1 MRFVAILLLTLF
13 QGLAVAVAAEA
24 VSDGESMVKA
34 SIVYNIARFV
44 TWPETSGQEN
54 ATNLSICIQKDNQL
68 ATAFSNLAAA
78 QSAGGGFQLRLVE
91 RFGVQNVECQ
101 VAFLSE
107 EDLDHVDLSA
117 MARDAI
123 LTVSDTAGFVNDGGT
138 IEIQRAGIKLGF
150 SVNRLIERLSS
161 VSLSSQILQLA
172 EKVI

>member
-1 MRFVAILLLTLF
+1 MRYLAIVLLTLS
-13 QGLAVAVAAEA
+13 QGLAAAE
-24 VSDGESMVKA
+24 VDDGESLVKV

-44 TWPETSGQEN
+44 SWPETSGQEN
-54 ATNLSICIQKDNQL
+54 ATNLSVCIQKDNQL

-78 QSAGGGFQLRLVE
+78 QSAGGGFQLRLIE
-91 RFGVQNVECQ
+91 RFGVQNLECH

-107 EDLDHVDLSA
+107 EERDYVDLSA

-123 LTVSDTAGFVNDGGT
+123 LTVSDTAGFINDGGT
-138 IEIQRAGIKLGF
+138 IEIQRTGIKLGF

>member
-1 MRFVAILLLTLF
+1 MRYVAIVLLTLS
-13 QGLAVAVAAEA
+13 QGLAAAAVD
-24 VSDGESMVKA
+24 DGDRESMVKA

-44 TWPETSGQEN
+44 TWPETSGQDN
-54 ATNLSICIQKDNQL
+54 AANLIICIQKDNQL
-68 ATAFSNLAAA
+68 ATAFSSLAAA
-78 QSAGGGFQLRLVE
+78 QGANGGFQLRLIE
-91 RFGVQNVECQ
+91 RFGVQNLECH

-107 EDLDHVDLSA
+107 EDLDYVDLSA

-123 LTVSDTAGFVNDGGT
+123 LTISDTAGFVNDGGT

>member
-1 MRFVAILLLTLF
+1 MS
-13 QGLAVAVAAEA
+13 QGLAAAAVD
-24 VSDGESMVKA
+24 DGESMVKA

-44 TWPETSGQEN
+44 TWPEKSDEEN
-54 ATNLSICIQKDNQL
+54 ATNLSVCIQKDNQL

-78 QSAGGGFQLRLVE
+78 QGAGGIFQLRLIE
-91 RFGVQNVECQ
+91 RFGVQNLECH

-107 EDLDHVDLSA
+107 EDLDYVDLSA

-123 LTVSDTAGFVNDGGT
+123 LTISDTAGFANDGGT
-138 IEIQRAGIKLGF
+138 IEIQVIDEKIGF

>member
-1 MRFVAILLLTLF
+1 MRYLAIVLLTLS
-13 QGLAVAVAAEA
+13 QGLAAAE
-24 VSDGESMVKA
+24 VDDGESLVKA

-44 TWPETSGQEN
+44 TWPETSGQDN
-54 ATNLSICIQKDNQL
+54 AANLIICIQKDNQL
-68 ATAFSNLAAA
+68 ATAFSSLAAA
-78 QSAGGGFQLRLVE
+78 QGANGGFQLRLIE
-91 RFGVQNVECQ
+91 RFGVQNLECH

-107 EDLDHVDLSA
+107 EDRDYVDLSA

-138 IEIQRAGIKLGF
+138 IEIQRTGIKLGF

>member
-1 MRFVAILLLTLF
+1 MRYLAIVLLTLS
-13 QGLAVAVAAEA
+13 QGLAAAE
-24 VSDGESMVKA
+24 VDDGESLVKA

-44 TWPETSGQEN
+44 TWPETSDEEN
-54 ATNLSICIQKDNQL
+54 ATNLSVCIQKDNQL

-78 QSAGGGFQLRLVE
+78 QGAGGGFQLRLIE
-91 RFGVQNVECQ
+91 RFGVQNLECH

-107 EDLDHVDLSA
+107 EDRDYVDLSA

-138 IEIQRAGIKLGF
+138 IEIQVIDEKIGF
-150 SVNRLIERLSS
+150 SINRLIERLSS

>member
-1 MRFVAILLLTLF
+1 MRYLAIVLLTLS
-13 QGLAVAVAAEA
+13 QGLAAAE
-24 VSDGESMVKA
+24 VDDGESLVKA

-44 TWPETSGQEN
+44 TWPETSGQDN
-54 ATNLSICIQKDNQL
+54 AANLIICIQKDNQL
-68 ATAFSNLAAA
+68 ATAFSSLAAA
-78 QSAGGGFQLRLVE
+78 QGANGGFQLRLIE
-91 RFGVQNVECQ
+91 RFGVQNLECH

-107 EDLDHVDLSA
+107 EERDYVDLSA

-123 LTVSDTAGFVNDGGT
+123 LTVSDTAGFINDGGT
-138 IEIQRAGIKLGF
+138 IEIQRTGIKLGF

>member
-1 MRFVAILLLTLF
+1 MRYLAIVLLTLS
-13 QGLAVAVAAEA
+13 QGLAAAE
-24 VSDGESMVKA
+24 VDDGESLVKA

-44 TWPETSGQEN
+44 TWPEASDEEN
-54 ATNLSICIQKDNQL
+54 ATNLSVCIQKDNQL

-78 QSAGGGFQLRLVE
+78 QSAGGGFQLRLIE
-91 RFGVQNVECQ
+91 RFGVQNLECH

-107 EDLDHVDLSA
+107 EDRDYVDLSA

-123 LTVSDTAGFVNDGGT
+123 LTISDTAGFVNDGGT
-138 IEIQRAGIKLGF
+138 IEIQVIDEKIGF
-150 SVNRLIERLSS
+150 SINRLIERLSS

>member
-1 MRFVAILLLTLF
+1 MRYLAIVLLTLS
-13 QGLAVAVAAEA
+13 QGLAAAE
-24 VSDGESMVKA
+24 VDDGESLVKV

-44 TWPETSGQEN
+44 SWPETSGQDN
-54 ATNLSICIQKDNQL
+54 AANLIICIQKDNQL
-68 ATAFSNLAAA
+68 ATAFASLAAA
-78 QSAGGGFQLRLVE
+78 QGANGGFQLRLIE
-91 RFGVQNVECQ
+91 RFGVQNLECQ

-107 EDLDHVDLSA
+107 EDLDYVDLSA

-123 LTVSDTAGFVNDGGT
+123 LTISDTAGFVNDGGT
-138 IEIQRAGIKLGF
+138 IEIQRTGIKLGF

>member
-1 MRFVAILLLTLF
+1 MRYLAIVLLTLS
-13 QGLAVAVAAEA
+13 QGLAAAE
-24 VSDGESMVKA
+24 VDDGESLVKV

-44 TWPETSGQEN
+44 SWPETSGQDN
-54 ATNLSICIQKDNQL
+54 AANLIICIQKDNQL
-68 ATAFSNLAAA
+68 ATAFASLAAA
-78 QSAGGGFQLRLVE
+78 QGANGGFQLRLIE
-91 RFGVQNVECQ
+91 RFGVQNLECQ

-107 EDLDHVDLSA
+107 EDLDYVDLSA

-138 IEIQRAGIKLGF
+138 IEIQRTGIKLGF

>member
-13 QGLAVAVAAEA
+13 QGLAVAAEA

-91 RFGVQNVECQ
+91 RFGVQNLECH

-107 EDLDHVDLSA
+107 EDLDYVDLSA

-138 IEIQRAGIKLGF
+138 IEIQRTGIKLGF

>member
-1 MRFVAILLLTLF
+1 M
-13 QGLAVAVAAEA
+13 AAEA

-44 TWPETSGQEN
+44 SWPETSGQEN

-138 IEIQRAGIKLGF
+138 IEIQRTGIKLGF

>member
-1 MRFVAILLLTLF
+1 MRYLAIVLLTLS
-13 QGLAVAVAAEA
+13 QGLAAAE
-24 VSDGESMVKA
+24 VDDGESLVKA

-44 TWPETSGQEN
+44 TWPETSGQDN
-54 ATNLSICIQKDNQL
+54 AANLIICIQKDNQL
-68 ATAFSNLAAA
+68 ATAFSSLAAA
-78 QSAGGGFQLRLVE
+78 QGANGGFQLRLIE
-91 RFGVQNVECQ
+91 RFGVQNLECH

-107 EDLDHVDLSA
+107 EERDYVDLSA

-138 IEIQRAGIKLGF
+138 IEIQRTGIKLGF

>member
-1 MRFVAILLLTLF
+1 M
-13 QGLAVAVAAEA
+13 AVAAEA

-44 TWPETSGQEN
+44 TWPETSDEEN
-54 ATNLSICIQKDNQL
+54 ATNLSVCIQKDNQL

-78 QSAGGGFQLRLVE
+78 QSAGGGFQLRLIE
-91 RFGVQNVECQ
+91 RFGVQNLECQ

-107 EDLDHVDLSA
+107 EDLDYVDLSA

-123 LTVSDTAGFVNDGGT
+123 LTVSDTAGFINDGGT
-138 IEIQRAGIKLGF
+138 IEIQRTGIKLGF

>member
-13 QGLAVAVAAEA
+13 QGLAAAAAAVG
-24 VSDGESMVKA
+24 DGESLVKA

-44 TWPETSGQEN
+44 SWPETSGQDN
-54 ATNLSICIQKDNQL
+54 AANLIICIQKDNQL
-68 ATAFSNLAAA
+68 AAAFSNLAAA
-78 QSAGGGFQLRLVE
+78 QGANGGFQLRLIE
-91 RFGVQNVECQ
+91 RFGVQNLECQ

-123 LTVSDTAGFVNDGGT
+123 LTVSDTAGFINDGGT
-138 IEIQRAGIKLGF
+138 IEIQRTGIKLGF
-150 SVNRLIERLSS
+150 SINRLIERLSS

>member
-13 QGLAVAVAAEA
+13 QGLAAAAVG
-24 VSDGESMVKA
+24 DGESLVKA

-44 TWPETSGQEN
+44 TWPETSGQDN
-54 ATNLSICIQKDNQL
+54 AANLIICIQKDNQL

-78 QSAGGGFQLRLVE
+78 QGAGGGFQLRLIE
-91 RFGVQNVECQ
+91 RFGVQNLECQ

-123 LTVSDTAGFVNDGGT
+123 LTVSDTAGFINDGGT
-138 IEIQRAGIKLGF
+138 IEIQRTGIKLGF
-150 SVNRLIERLSS
+150 SINRLIERLSS

>member
-1 MRFVAILLLTLF
+1 MRYLAIVLLTLS
-13 QGLAVAVAAEA
+13 QGLAAAE
-24 VSDGESMVKA
+24 VDDGESLVKA

-44 TWPETSGQEN
+44 TWPETSDEEN
-54 ATNLSICIQKDNQL
+54 ATNLSVCIQKDNQL

-78 QSAGGGFQLRLVE
+78 QSAGGGFQLRLIE
-91 RFGVQNVECQ
+91 RFGVQNLECH

-107 EDLDHVDLSA
+107 EDRDYVDLSA

-123 LTVSDTAGFVNDGGT
+123 LTISDTAGFVNDGGT
-138 IEIQRAGIKLGF
+138 IEIQVIDEKIGF
-150 SVNRLIERLSS
+150 SINRLIERLSS

>member
-1 MRFVAILLLTLF
+1 MRYLAIVLLTLS
-13 QGLAVAVAAEA
+13 QGLAAAE
-24 VSDGESMVKA
+24 VDDGESLVKV

-44 TWPETSGQEN
+44 SWPETSGQDN
-54 ATNLSICIQKDNQL
+54 AANLIICIQKDNQL
-68 ATAFSNLAAA
+68 ATAFSSLPAA
-78 QSAGGGFQLRLVE
+78 QGANGGFQLRLIE
-91 RFGVQNVECQ
+91 RFGVQNLECQ

-107 EDLDHVDLSA
+107 EDLDYVDLSA

-123 LTVSDTAGFVNDGGT
+123 LTVSDTAGFINDGGT
-138 IEIQRAGIKLGF
+138 IEIQRTGIKLGF

>member
-1 MRFVAILLLTLF
+1 MRYLAIVLLTLS
-13 QGLAVAVAAEA
+13 QGLAAAE
-24 VSDGESMVKA
+24 VDDGESLVKV

-44 TWPETSGQEN
+44 SWPETSGQDN
-54 ATNLSICIQKDNQL
+54 AANLIICIQKDNQL

-78 QSAGGGFQLRLVE
+78 QSAGGGFQLRLIE
-91 RFGVQNVECQ
+91 RFGVQNLECH

-107 EDLDHVDLSA
+107 EDLDYVDLSA

-123 LTVSDTAGFVNDGGT
+123 LTISDTAGFVNDGGT
-138 IEIQRAGIKLGF
+138 IEIQVIDEKIGF
-150 SVNRLIERLSS
+150 SINRLIERLSS

>member
-1 MRFVAILLLTLF
+1 MRYVAIVLLTLS
-13 QGLAVAVAAEA
+13 QGLAAAAVD
-24 VSDGESMVKA
+24 DGDRESMVKA

-44 TWPETSGQEN
+44 TWPETSDEEN
-54 ATNLSICIQKDNQL
+54 ATNLSVCIQKDNQL

-78 QSAGGGFQLRLVE
+78 QSAGGGFQLRLIE
-91 RFGVQNVECQ
+91 RFGVQNLECH

-107 EDLDHVDLSA
+107 EDLDYVDLSA

-123 LTVSDTAGFVNDGGT
+123 LTISDTAGFVNDGGT
-138 IEIQRAGIKLGF
+138 IEIQVIDEKIGF
-150 SVNRLIERLSS
+150 SINRLIERLSS

>member
-1 MRFVAILLLTLF
+1 MRYLAIVLLTLS
-13 QGLAVAVAAEA
+13 QGLAAAE
-24 VSDGESMVKA
+24 VDDGESLVKV

-44 TWPETSGQEN
+44 SWPETSGQDN
-54 ATNLSICIQKDNQL
+54 AANLIICIQKDNQL
-68 ATAFSNLAAA
+68 ATAFSSLAAA
-78 QSAGGGFQLRLVE
+78 QGANGGFQLRLIE
-91 RFGVQNVECQ
+91 RFGVQNLECQ

-107 EDLDHVDLSA
+107 EDLDYVDLSA

-123 LTVSDTAGFVNDGGT
+123 LTVSDTAGFINDGGT
-138 IEIQRAGIKLGF
+138 IEIQRTGIKLGF

>member
-1 MRFVAILLLTLF
+1 MRYLAIVLLTLS
-13 QGLAVAVAAEA
+13 QGLAAAE
-24 VSDGESMVKA
+24 VDDGESLVKV

-44 TWPETSGQEN
+44 SWPETSGQDN
-54 ATNLSICIQKDNQL
+54 AANLIICIQKDNQL
-68 ATAFSNLAAA
+68 ATAFASLAAA
-78 QSAGGGFQLRLVE
+78 QGANGGFQLRLIE
-91 RFGVQNVECQ
+91 RFGVQNLECH

-107 EDLDHVDLSA
+107 EDLDYVDLSA

-123 LTVSDTAGFVNDGGT
+123 LTISDTAGFVNDGGT
-138 IEIQRAGIKLGF
+138 IEIQRTGIKLGF

>member
-1 MRFVAILLLTLF
+1 MRYLAIVLLTLS
-13 QGLAVAVAAEA
+13 QGLAAAE
-24 VSDGESMVKA
+24 VDDGESLVKV

-44 TWPETSGQEN
+44 SWPETSGQDN
-54 ATNLSICIQKDNQL
+54 AANLIICIQKDNQL
-68 ATAFSNLAAA
+68 ATAFASLAAA
-78 QSAGGGFQLRLVE
+78 QGANGGFQLRLIE
-91 RFGVQNVECQ
+91 RFGVQNLECQ

-107 EDLDHVDLSA
+107 EDLDYVDLSA

-123 LTVSDTAGFVNDGGT
+123 LTVSDTAGFINDGGT
-138 IEIQRAGIKLGF
+138 IEIQRTGIKLGF